1 MNKNCIVILGDF
13 FGLSNSIKSKIDED
27 NYTFIDVYE
36 HLPFKE
42 SLVPEGAYVLSEEAI
57 EPIGGLKSYK
67 TARSLIKKHQ
77 LVISEKLKVFTSV
90 TIVVHIT
97 NIVGNCIEE
106 FIQWIPPS
114 TEVNI
119 HAITPFSF
127 EGHERQN
134 SCWDIITRLKN
145 YQSQFSDLNI
155 HIYDGR
161 DNFQIDWKNIPLPE
175 LFDMLFQSIVKNIIN
190 HASQ

>member
-27 NYTFIDVYE
+27 KYSFIDIYE
-36 HLPFKE
+36 YLPFKK
-42 SLVPEGAYVLSEEAI
+42 SLLSEGTFALSEEAI

-67 TARSLIKKHQ
+67 TAHSLIKKHQ
-77 LVISEKLKVFTSV
+77 LVISEKLKVFTSI
-90 TIVVHIT
+90 TIIAHIT

-114 TEVNI
+114 IVVNI

-127 EGHERQN
+127 EGIEKQN
-134 SCWDIITRLKN
+134 SCWNTITRLKN
-145 YQSQFSDLNI
+145 YQSQFSELNI

-161 DNFQIDWKNIPLPE
+161 DNFQINWKNILLSE
-175 LFDMLFQSIVKNIIN
+175 LFDMVFQRIAKNIIN
-190 HASQ
+190 HTSK